1 MSDLCSVSILLAAN
15 KHLQEL
21 KLMVFPLKKNLWS
34 VLDDFKMSLWFFILF
49 LNWNLFFNIQLED
62 EQVSG
67 ESPFRSSPLGHW
79 LPGPNSEPTPVT
91 WVR

>member
-21 KLMVFPLKKNLWS
+21 KLTVFPLKKNLCS

-67 ESPFRSSPLGHW
+67 ESPFPLFSPGTL
-79 LPGPNSEPTPVT
+79 TP
-91 WVR
+91 RAEQ